1 MADAKEW
8 LLRWFE
14 KKGPVPGATSDAKL
28 KTNYFEAG
36 LIDSLAVV
44 QLVADIEAAFPVRFT
59 DKHYQESRFSTIG
72 GLAEIIAELAAAG
85 KASR

>member
-1 MADAKEW
+1 MADVQEW

-14 KKGPVPGATSDAKL
+14 KKGPLPGKTPESKL
-28 KTNYFEAG
+28 KLNYFEAG

-44 QLVADIEAAFPVRFT
+44 QLVADIEAAFPIRFT

-72 GLAEIIAELAAAG
+72 GLAGIISELAAS
-85 KASR
+85 KTSR